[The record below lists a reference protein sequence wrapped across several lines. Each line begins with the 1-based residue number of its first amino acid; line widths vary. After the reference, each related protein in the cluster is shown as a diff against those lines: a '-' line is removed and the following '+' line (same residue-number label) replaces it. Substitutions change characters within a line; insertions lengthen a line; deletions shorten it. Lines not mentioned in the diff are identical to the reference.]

1 MKQLVFILL
10 FAMSLSSVKATEAIL
25 DEAKDAYMN
34 EEYAYAAE
42 KYEEIISLGY
52 ESPYLYY
59 NLGNAYFKDN
69 KFGRAILNYERA
81 QKLAPS
87 NEEIKH
93 NLKIANA
100 RIVDKVEPVPLI
112 FYERWWKSIVN
123 WQNAD
128 NWAKTGI
135 ILLFLFFTAA
145 AFYLF
150 ARTLFIKKIS
160 FYLGFLLLFVCAFS
174 FVFAN
179 NYHKINLSDN
189 TAIVMTM
196 RSTAKSSPSEN
207 SNDVFVIHEGTKVKI
222 TNNLG
227 LWVEIK
233 LANGNI
239 GWIKK
244 DVLVII

>member
-1 MKQLVFILL
+1 MKQLIFILL
-10 FAMSLSSVKATEAIL
+10 FALSLSSLTATEAIL

-81 QKLAPS
+81 KKLAPS

-93 NLKIANA
+93 NLKIANE

-112 FYERWWKSIVN
+112 FYERWWRSIVN

-135 ILLFLFFTAA
+135 ILLFLFLGAA
-145 AFYLF
+145 ALYLF
-150 ARTLFIKKIS
+150 ARTIFIKKIS
-160 FYLGFLLLFVCAFS
+160 FYIGLVIFFFCVSS
-174 FVFAN
+174 FILAS
-179 NYHKINLSDN
+179 NYNKVNLSEN

-227 LWVEIK
+227 QWTEIK
-233 LANGNI
+233 LANGNV
-239 GWIKK
+239 GWVKK
-244 DVLVII
+244 EVLVII